1 MILHIISGLSI
12 GGAEA
17 TLVQVAA
24 ALQARGLP
32 QHVVSVSNLDGN
44 VPELK
49 SRGIDVTMLGMSS
62 LTDVPMGVARLVGL
76 IGRLDA
82 RVVQGWMYHGNIVA
96 ALAHRIAFRR
106 KQRRL
111 YWNLRAS
118 NMDAARYDRII
129 RLGAWL
135 SRWPDLIIANSQA
148 GAEFHFGR
156 GYHPRRLEVIG
167 NGIDT
172 QKFRPDRDAR
182 AALRA
187 EFGIPMDAVVAIHA
201 ARVDPMKDHATMLAA
216 LAAAPQVVGLLV
228 GAGTEEL
235 TMPPNV
241 RALGLRRDLTRLYAS
256 ADLVLSSSAFGEGF
270 SNAIAEG
277 MSAGLVPIATNVG
290 DARDIVGETG
300 RLVAPGD
307 AAALAAAIAAEAAV
321 PADDRAARGLH
332 ARERI
337 VERFPLSRTIN
348 NYARLYSPEFGV
360 PA

>member
-1 MILHIISGLSI
+1 MILHVISGLSI

-32 QHVVSVSNLDGN
+32 QHVVNVSNLDGN

-49 SRGIDVTMLGMSS
+49 SRGIDVTMLGVNSVAGAS
-62 LTDVPMGVARLVGL
+62 VGVARLARL
-76 IGRLDA
+76 IRRLDA
-82 RVVQGWMYHGNIVA
+82 RVVQGWMYHGNIIA
-96 ALAHRIAFRR
+96 ALAHCVAGGGNR
-106 KQRRL
+106 RRL

-148 GAEFHFGR
+148 GAVFHLGR
-156 GYHPRRLEVIG
+156 GYQPRRLEVIG

-172 QKFRPDRDAR
+172 QKFRPDPVAR
-182 AALRA
+182 AAMRA
-187 EFGIPMDAVVAIHA
+187 EFGIPMHAVVAVHA
-201 ARVDPMKDHATMLAA
+201 ARVDPMKDHATLLAA
-216 LAAAPQVVGLLV
+216 LAAVPQVVGLLA
-228 GAGTEEL
+228 GAGTEIL
-235 TMPPNV
+235 TVPPNV
-241 RALGLRRDLTRLYAS
+241 RALGLRRDLARLYAG

-277 MSAGLVPIATNVG
+277 MSAGLVPIVTDVG
-290 DARDIVGETG
+290 DARDIVDDTG
-300 RLVAPGD
+300 HVVAPGD
-307 AAALAAAIAAEAAV
+307 AAALAAAIGTEAALT
-321 PADDRAARGLH
+321 AGDRAARGLR
-332 ARERI
+332 ARARI
-337 VERFPLSRTIN
+337 TDRFPLSRMID
-348 NYARLYSPEFGV
+348 NYARLYGPEFGV